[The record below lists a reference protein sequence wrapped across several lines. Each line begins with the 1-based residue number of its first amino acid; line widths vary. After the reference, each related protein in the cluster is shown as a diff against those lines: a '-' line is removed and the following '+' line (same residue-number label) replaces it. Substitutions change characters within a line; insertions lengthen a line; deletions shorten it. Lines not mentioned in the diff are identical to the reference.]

1 MKIIQFLDIES
12 TKFGAL
18 DSFIID
24 LAESMPQHKFY
35 IIYNNTPTSEPLLTA
50 AKKAKVELIA
60 IDTSGKKAIQK
71 IPSVAK
77 MFYKIKPD
85 IIHFHFAHGFFMYAP
100 IAKLLGVK
108 KLYKTQHCCL
118 TTNDMQQIH
127 RKSEFSL
134 KTKLISLNGLT
145 YKLFTKVIMCGKYIK
160 EQFEEVYGKSD
171 KNETIYFG
179 VKEIKPL
186 SLEEKK
192 ALKEQ
197 LHIPANNT
205 VISTIAFAN
214 PIKGVDILINSLTHI
229 EKKDYTLM
237 IVGLGEQYE
246 YTQNLQQLATALG
259 VNNNIRWI
267 GITNNVGQYLSISDV
282 YCQPSRSEALTLAV
296 CEAKS
301 IHLPVIAS
309 NIGGLPELTN
319 ITFTVEDDKELA
331 THLAQFIGNK
341 ELCLAEG
348 EKSYQDYCKLFSI
361 DKGLRKYQDLYK

>member
-1 MKIIQFLDIES
+1 
-12 TKFGAL
+12 
-18 DSFIID
+18 
-24 LAESMPQHKFY
+24 
-35 IIYNNTPTSEPLLTA
+35 
-50 AKKAKVELIA
+50 
-60 IDTSGKKAIQK
+60 
-71 IPSVAK
+71 
-77 MFYKIKPD
+77 
-85 IIHFHFAHGFFMYAP
+85 
-100 IAKLLGVK
+100 
-108 KLYKTQHCCL
+108 
-118 TTNDMQQIH
+118 MQQIH
-127 RKSEFSL
+127 KKSEFSL

-145 YKLFTKVIMCGKYIK
+145 YKIFTKVIMCSKYIK
-160 EQFEEVYGKSD
+160 EQFEEVYEKSD

-186 SLEEKK
+186 TFGEKK

-214 PIKGVDILINSLTHI
+214 PIKGVDILINSLKHI

-237 IVGLGEQYE
+237 IIGLGEQYE
-246 YTQNLQQLATALG
+246 FTQNLQQLATALG

-282 YCQPSRSEALTLAV
+282 YCQPSRSEALGLAA

-309 NIGGLPELTN
+309 NIGGLPEVAN
-319 ITFTVEDDKELA
+319 ITFSVEDDKELA

-348 EKSYQDYCKLFSI
+348 EKSYQDYCKLFRV